1 MKRYY
6 INNNWKYQK
15 GYLESYLNEYHEEF
29 TDIRIPHSVT
39 ITPFNYFDES
49 IYQMV
54 STYQRKTFLYLKAMK
69 GNVCESSLKLLP
81 MMPRS
86 ILMEN
91 FCLDM
96 KEAIQHLALIFL
108 KILDM
113 GKIILSVSS
122 LIAERI
128 LISRHLAKSLTI

>member
-15 GYLESYLNEYHEEF
+15 GYFESYLNEYHEEF

-54 STYQRKTFLYLKAMK
+54 STYQRKIF
-69 GNVCESSLKLLP
+69 VPESYEGK
-81 MMPRS
+81 
-86 ILMEN
+86 
-91 FCLDM
+91 CLRIVF
-96 KEAIQHLALIFL
+96 EAAAH
-108 KILDM
+108 D
-113 GKIILSVSS
+113 
-122 LIAERI
+122 
-128 LISRHLAKSLTI
+128 AKV